1 VVLVGGRVAVLA
13 ALSPQR
19 FVSSAAETTTPA
31 EATVFVRSKIGPI
44 ILIVLGA
51 LFLLS
56 NLGFIPQLR
65 HLLSQWWPLIL
76 IAVGVFLLARR

>member
-1 VVLVGGRVAVLA
+1 M
-13 ALSPQR
+13 
-19 FVSSAAETTTPA
+19 
-31 EATVFVRSKIGPI
+31 FVRSKIGPI